1 MFPKTVQRR
10 RKTKIVALI
19 KTWDLAGDGFLIVP
33 DGPVSAGSR
42 KCAAP
47 PHLSGHRAS
56 EKYSHNTLH
65 KQRIAVA
72 GLQQSL
78 QEKYISFRGKL
89 AKVKLTKYDTE
100 CKSQTPP
107 PPPDSGCQD
116 RVLLCYAAAGFS
128 SWSLVPGSGSPHI
141 IAHHLLSSTITG
153 HLTAQHTPCHSWRWN
168 EDKAQDVFIVTFL
181 AFLFKTTVK
190 YFETIE
196 K

>member
-1 MFPKTVQRR
+1 MHQLPATVTAQKR

-72 GLQQSL
+72 GLQQFL

-116 RVLLCYAAAGFS
+116 RLLLCYAAAGFS
-128 SWSLVPGSGSPHI
+128 SWFLVPGYGSLTSSPI
-141 IAHHLLSSTITG
+141 IFYPVPSPGT
-153 HLTAQHTPCHSWRWN
+153 
-168 EDKAQDVFIVTFL
+168 
-181 AFLFKTTVK
+181 
-190 YFETIE
+190 
-196 K
+196 

>member
-1 MFPKTVQRR
+1 M
-10 RKTKIVALI
+10 
-19 KTWDLAGDGFLIVP
+19 IVP

-72 GLQQSL
+72 GLQQFL

-116 RVLLCYAAAGFS
+116 RVLLCYARQVS
-128 SWSLVPGSGSPHI
+128 PPGSWFWLPSHHRPSSSIQYHHRAPNCP
-141 IAHHLLSSTITG
+141 AHALPQLKMK
-153 HLTAQHTPCHSWRWN
+153 RR
-168 EDKAQDVFIVTFL
+168 
-181 AFLFKTTVK
+181 
-190 YFETIE
+190 
-196 K
+196 